1 MSARVYRANELGQ
14 GPLYIPLKGLAIGN
28 GLTAPAVQ
36 FPAYADFALQN
47 NLIGKGVRRGGEAGG

>member
-47 NLIGKGVRRGGEAGG
+47 NLIGKGVRA